1 MVCCSSLILG
11 CNMRRYNLI
20 NFSLMLINPVMGF
33 FSSLMD
39 LMKLRDASFYFA
51 FSVALIAVYFPIM
64 YDTSVN
70 FYAAYYSSYIGGLNN
85 WLMPYLSFPSY
96 LMYKY
101 GVDFYY
107 FLFLNVFF
115 VVYVWTRIIIKNFS
129 LVGFPKRS
137 FFVLIFLLLTFN
149 YRDLMDIN
157 RSIFSYSIFFSY
169 IFLVERRS
177 ALKFLIF
184 SLLAFWI
191 HNSAFILIFLYF
203 LSSFK
208 FKRSVYL
215 LMLIY
220 SLFLGLFLPK
230 IINLFSGLLNAIP
243 YFGEAISYYFYGEE
257 FGIQDFTLGTALKKA
272 LNCVFVLFSCYCAL
286 YLMKNNKD
294 TRLIR
299 FMILVGC
306 VELIFLNFVSFF
318 ERMNLAF
325 NFLYICLLSS
335 GIKEF
340 QRYIL
345 AFLIIFRSLCL
356 YLFIYFSIF
365 FGDYSSVMPHDENKL
380 QMMAKPLYYPTPFL
394 LNIHDNGYSDEFIS
408 SNSIWGR

>member
-129 LVGFPKRS
+129 LVSFPKRS

-203 LSSFK
+203 LSSFR

-215 LMLIY
+215 LMLIA